1 MSRATVCE
9 LSWLQT
15 NGEERFIMQIMCEA
29 IILRV
34 LASVTWRLDEVRLS
48 ECDAQ
53 GRVMIDV
60 LVAEIDVAKNM
71 AYTL

>member
-1 MSRATVCE
+1 
-9 LSWLQT
+9 
-15 NGEERFIMQIMCEA
+15 MQIMCEA